1 MQAGW
6 NPQWNGPSNKSGR
19 PWGPCPPSLPFLTVP
34 SVHWPCIC
42 GEGQGGRGQGY
53 LMKRPENH
61 GNVDSVQ

>member
-6 NPQWNGPSNKSGR
+6 NPPRNGPSNKSGR
-19 PWGPCPPSLPFLTVP
+19 PWGPHLPSLQFLMVP
-34 SVHWPCIC
+34 SVSWPCIC
-42 GEGQGGRGQGY
+42 GEGQEGKGQSY